1 MIQQNIKKLQCLYS
15 WNEFYQARKM
25 KTEMKKCQS
34 DIHALKLVI
43 NELKSKKK

>member
-34 DIHALKLVI
+34 EIHHLKNVI
-43 NELKSKKK
+43 NELKNKKK